1 MIAVLTGGTGGAKFV
16 EGLARVV
23 AQEELVVIVNTGD
36 DHRWWGLQVSPDVD
50 SIVYV
55 LGGWLSA
62 ERGWGVA
69 GETFHCLQ
77 TMRKLGEPAWFSVG
91 DRDLAVHLLRS
102 RLMAE
107 GQTLTQATVEIA
119 ARMGVRTLVLPMS
132 DARVE
137 TRVMTPGG
145 EISFEEY
152 FVQRRFRDE
161 VKAVRFDGADASVAA
176 PGVLEAIR
184 AAEVVLVAPSNPVTS
199 IGPILAMPGVRK
211 ALRERR
217 ERVAAVSPIVG
228 GAAVSGPAGALM
240 AACGLEVSVAG
251 VAAAYGDFLGALVI
265 DVRDAEAGESLRR
278 TGLRVECVNT
288 LMRSQEDKTELAR
301 AAIRAAGG
309 RKQA

>member
-16 EGLARVV
+16 EGLAQVV
-23 AQEELVVIVNTGD
+23 AQEELVAIVNTGD
-36 DHRWWGLQVSPDVD
+36 DHGWWGLQVSPDVD
-50 SIVYV
+50 SIVYA
-55 LGGWLSA
+55 LAGWLSA

-107 GQTLTQATVEIA
+107 GRTLTQATAEIA
-119 ARMGVRTLVLPMS
+119 ARMGVRAVVLPMS

-137 TRVMTPGG
+137 TRVTTPSG

-152 FVQRRFRDE
+152 FVQRRFQDE
-161 VKAVRFDGADASVAA
+161 VKAVRFDGAGASVAA
-176 PGVLEAIR
+176 PGVVEAIR
-184 AAEVVLVAPSNPVTS
+184 TAEMVLVAPSNPVTS
-199 IGPILAMPGVRK
+199 IGPILAVPGVRE

-217 ERVAAVSPIVG
+217 ERAAAVSPIVG

-240 AACGLEVSVAG
+240 TACGLEVSVAG
-251 VAAAYGDFLGALVI
+251 VAAAYADFLGALVI
-265 DVRDAEAGESLRR
+265 DVRDAEAGERLRR

-288 LMRSQEDKTELAR
+288 LMRSTENKMELAR
-301 AAIRAAGG
+301 AAIRAADG
-309 RKQA
+309 RRPA